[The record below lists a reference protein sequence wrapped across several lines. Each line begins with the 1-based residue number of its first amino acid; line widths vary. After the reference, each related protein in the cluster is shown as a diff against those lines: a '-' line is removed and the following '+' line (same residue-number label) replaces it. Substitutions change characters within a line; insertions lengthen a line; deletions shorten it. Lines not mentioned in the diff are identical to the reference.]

1 MQMEPLGGNWLLLQL
16 LAQMRVLQQ
25 LANWYA
31 FFFDAPLVSF
41 YKVPCQFSHT
51 SISRKIDSVFNLYI
65 LCITINKLPFI
76 YNCTIQY

>member
-41 YKVPCQFSHT
+41 YKALANFHILVYQEKLIVYLIC
-51 SISRKIDSVFNLYI
+51 IS
-65 LCITINKLPFI
+65 CITINKLPLV
-76 YNCTIQY
+76 YKCTIQY